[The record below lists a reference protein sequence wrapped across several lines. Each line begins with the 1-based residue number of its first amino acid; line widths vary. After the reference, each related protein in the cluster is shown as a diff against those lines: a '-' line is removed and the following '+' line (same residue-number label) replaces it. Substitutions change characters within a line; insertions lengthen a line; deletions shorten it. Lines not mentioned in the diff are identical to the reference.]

1 MDERVG
7 FQETGMWLPI
17 KIGRLN
23 LAATLE
29 EAATALKG
37 SRVGVYVAGMIAVHS
52 T

>member
-1 MDERVG
+1 MDEKVG

-29 EAATALKG
+29 EAAAALKG
-37 SRVGVYVAGMIAVHS
+37 SRVGVYVAGVLS
-52 T
+52 LR